1 MKKIVLLI
9 VVTLILSCGSDNEL
23 KKILTS
29 QSASGFWILKEKDSL
44 GRYNYNHNQWTFSPD
59 GTSMS
64 YFSKDEN
71 KKGDPLLLD
80 MEGSSKSKWYY
91 QSKDS
96 TLEVCWLV
104 NYKVEKFTTDTIFME
119 GKTTSGS
126 FLLIRTSP
134 CCP

>member
-1 MKKIVLLI
+1 MKKILVLI
-9 VVTLILSCGSDNEL
+9 VTTLILSCGSDNEL

-29 QSASGFWILKEKDSL
+29 QSDSEFWILKEKDSR
-44 GRYNYNHNQWTFSPD
+44 GRFKYNHNQWTFSPD

-71 KKGDPLLLD
+71 KKGDPLLLN
-80 MEGSSKSKWYY
+80 MEGTSKPKWYY

-119 GKTTSGS
+119 GKTNRGS
-126 FLLIRTSP
+126 FLLIWSSP
-134 CCP
+134 CYP